1 MNVFQLTFKDKLQ
14 EWYNLRENAK
24 HLQLDQKCIAI
35 DNWWQKAPLVN
46 HYLHPSL
53 IEDWPGPWELINDNE
68 YCVYARALGMVYTL
82 HLTDTSNIEFYE
94 AKDQENNEL
103 ALIIVDH
110 TYVLNYWPNTVQTN
124 QLKDFDLI
132 GKLNIQHLLDK
143 IK

>member
-14 EWYNLRENAK
+14 DWYTLRENAK
-24 HLQLDQKCIAI
+24 HLSLDQRCIAI

-68 YCVYARALGMVYTL
+68 YCIYARALGMVYTL
-82 HLTDTSNIEFYE
+82 HLTNTTNIEFYE
-94 AKDQENNEL
+94 AKDQENNDL
-103 ALIIVDH
+103 ALVIVDN

-124 QLKDFDLI
+124 QIKDFVLV